1 MTTTTTTNRWLELS
15 EICAA
20 FNTTSDKLGAASRRH
35 YRYAG
40 ADTIEFYFEG
50 GIMLRKQGKYQAS
63 RYRIVWISKR
73 LVWLSMRVRGTFF
86 WYRLRQIV
94 TAACSLRGLSSNGTK
109 NRVKTKLI
117 ISNLFRVIISCD
129 LVTQNLTFAS
139 SASESRKP
147 ISDLAVT
154 DVRFMLYQAA
164 SEGRSL
170 FRSLVRKRALSH
182 SRVVKISSRQ
192 WL

>member
-1 MTTTTTTNRWLELS
+1 MSEDIGGYFTVIVAMTKIGDRF
-15 EICAA
+15 A
-20 FNTTSDKLGAASRRH
+20 
-35 YRYAG
+35 
-40 ADTIEFYFEG
+40 
-50 GIMLRKQGKYQAS
+50 
-63 RYRIVWISKR
+63 IVW
-73 LVWLSMRVRGTFF
+73 
-86 WYRLRQIV
+86 
-94 TAACSLRGLSSNGTK
+94 GLSSNGTK